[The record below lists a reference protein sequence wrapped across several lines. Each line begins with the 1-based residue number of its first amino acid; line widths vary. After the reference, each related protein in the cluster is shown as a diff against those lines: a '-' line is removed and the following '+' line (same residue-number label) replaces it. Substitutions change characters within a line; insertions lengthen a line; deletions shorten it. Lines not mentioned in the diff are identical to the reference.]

1 MLKQKISERN
11 WEKPCL
17 SFLTSSSLERDGAH
31 KHKQRPSA
39 IGAQKSLHLTIRSV
53 CVGPVGFCIWLHV
66 STVLG
71 YKFLLLL
78 ILCMYCAESTLL
90 VCRKDIAPLPQK
102 SIPDGNPI
110 TAPVPKSQ
118 GNPIFPIYFIFI
130 YDHFFLMFLNAF
142 CIMFHSLYI

>member
-1 MLKQKISERN
+1 MLKQKKFSQRN

-17 SFLTSSSLERDGAH
+17 SFLPSSSLERDGAH

-53 CVGPVGFCIWLHV
+53 CFGFCIWLHV

-78 ILCMYCAESTLL
+78 SLCMYCAESTLL

-118 GNPIFPIYFIFI
+118 GNPIFPIYFIF
-130 YDHFFLMFLNAF
+130 LKFLNAF
-142 CIMFHSLYI
+142 WTCIMFHSLYI